1 VHIGSVGVEDAGYLY
16 AQVVLSVVVKKEC
29 FRAAF
34 SFANP
39 VTLLWLLGL
48 CVMVIASLLPRA
60 GLSELETGFGRDKVA
75 RVITFLLLSF
85 YPAAFFPSIRMGLI
99 TSTFMAPLGF
109 LLEVFQKYVPG
120 RNFSPEDMIANNIG
134 AILGIALAL
143 AIRFFFRTGGIKLG
157 KKNGYTPRAALSSE
171 EDLHRVQDE
180 GVKVDPGH
188 GTSRAAEEPSRPSIF
203 KKWRSKMMILGLL
216 LVLLSFHHTSS
227 PIASA

>member
-1 VHIGSVGVEDAGYLY
+1 MMEKKARKNPADYLK
-16 AQVVLSVVVKKEC
+16 AL
-29 FRAAF
+29 F
-34 SFANP
+34 SNP

-157 KKNGYTPRAALSSE
+157 KKNGYTPRAALSSAGSPPPRPP
-171 EDLHRVQDE
+171 HTKRVQSHPPIRHLDAQLRRTDE
-180 GVKVDPGH
+180 TDL
-188 GTSRAAEEPSRPSIF
+188 AE
-203 KKWRSKMMILGLL
+203 K
-216 LVLLSFHHTSS
+216 
-227 PIASA
+227 